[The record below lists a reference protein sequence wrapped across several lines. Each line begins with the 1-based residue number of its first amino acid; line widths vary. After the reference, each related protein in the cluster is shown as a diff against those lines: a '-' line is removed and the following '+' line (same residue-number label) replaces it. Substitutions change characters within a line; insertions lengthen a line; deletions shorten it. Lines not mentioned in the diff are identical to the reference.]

1 MGIEQYRKNGL
12 SAGSRLP
19 PVPAALP
26 LSQGRQTP
34 YFAANTRAFLRERAR
49 YADNL
54 YEAQI
59 QGMDPDNPM
68 GLQWYRIRVEDVINN
83 SAVTSNMYEGWKMV
97 FFEDP
102 GVEAMP
108 RGVKLFFGGST
119 WISIN
124 PNDLGSPAANGII
137 RRCDAVWGKLDYYGN
152 PVYVPFVREK
162 EAAKATDNSYGE
174 HTVLAKHYHNCIMAR
189 DANSR
194 DLHENTRIILGT
206 SAFTVTGL
214 NDSSRDYTDDP
225 DSVTLMYF
233 SIYRQEPTEND
244 DMERQI
250 ADARSFSWEIAVS
263 GAPDMIQGRSQILTA
278 SSVRC
283 GEAPDG
289 EHPVSYLWE
298 SGDEGVVRIGPDG
311 TAEAVAPGTAEI
323 TCRLE
328 QNPDISAVFPL
339 SVREASQEPA
349 ISFAAQ
355 PPRSLAQYQSA
366 TLRAAVYENGQETG
380 DPVAYS
386 AGGPDQSCYG
396 MTENGDGT
404 VTVTCYYPSYTPL
417 TVTARSGDLQVSA
430 EIALNGF

>member
-1 MGIEQYRKNGL
+1 MGLEHYQKNGL
-12 SAGSRLP
+12 SVGSRLP
-19 PVPAALP
+19 PVPASLP

-34 YFAANTRAFLRERAR
+34 YFAANPRAFLRERAQ

-59 QGMDPDNPM
+59 QGMNPDNPM
-68 GLQWYRIRVEDVINN
+68 ELQWYRIRVEDVINN
-83 SAVTSNMYEGWKMV
+83 SAVSSNMYEGWKMV

-102 GVEAMP
+102 DVEAMP
-108 RGVKLFFGGST
+108 RGVKLFFGGNT
-119 WISIN
+119 WLCVN

-152 PVYVPFVREK
+152 PVYVPFVRDK

-174 HTVLAKHYHNCIMAR
+174 RTVLAKHYHNCIMAR

-244 DMERQI
+244 DMGRQI
-250 ADARSFSWEIAVS
+250 ADAKAFSWEISISGVLDMLQGQTQQLTAVS
-263 GAPDMIQGRSQILTA
+263 L
-278 SSVRC
+278 RC
-283 GEAPDG
+283 GKRPNGD
-289 EHPVSYLWE
+289 HPVSYLWE
-298 SGDEGVVRIGPDG
+298 SGDDGIVRIGPDG
-311 TAEAVAPGTAEI
+311 MATAVAPGTTEI

-328 QNPDISAVFPL
+328 QNPDISARIML
-339 SVREASQEPA
+339 SVREMSREPA
-349 ISFAAQ
+349 IFFTSQ
-355 PPRSLAQYQSA
+355 PPRSLAQYQSV
-366 TLRAAVYENGQETG
+366 TLRAAVYTGGQETG
-380 DPVAYS
+380 APVTYS
-386 AGGPDQSCYG
+386 AEGPDQSCYG
-396 MTENGDGT
+396 MTENEDGT
-404 VTVTCYYPSYTPL
+404 VTVTCYYPSYVPL
-417 TVTARSGDLQVSA
+417 TVTAQSGDLHVST
-430 EIALNGF
+430 EITLNGF

>member
-1 MGIEQYRKNGL
+1 MSLEQYRKNGL

-19 PVPAALP
+19 PIPASLP

-34 YFAANTRAFLRERAR
+34 YFAANTRAFLRERAQ

-54 YEAQI
+54 YAAQI

-68 GLQWYRIRVEDVINN
+68 ELKWYRIRVEDVINN
-83 SAVTSNMYEGWKMV
+83 SAVSSNMYEGWKMV

-102 GVEAMP
+102 HVEAMP
-108 RGVKLFFGGST
+108 RGAKLFFGGNT
-119 WISIN
+119 WLCVN

-152 PVYVPFVREK
+152 PVYVPFVRDK

-174 HTVLAKHYHNCIMAR
+174 RTVLAKHYHNCIMAR
-189 DANSR
+189 DASSR

-250 ADARSFSWEIAVS
+250 ADAKSFSWEISIS
-263 GAPDMIQGRSQILTA
+263 GAADMLQGQTRQLTA
-278 SSVRC
+278 TSLRC
-283 GEAPDG
+283 GDPPDG
-289 EHPVSYLWE
+289 AHPVSYLWE
-298 SGDEGVVRIGPDG
+298 SGDEGIVRIGSDG
-311 TAEAVAPGTAEI
+311 IATAVAPGTAEI
-323 TCRLE
+323 TCKLE
-328 QNPDISAVFPL
+328 QNPSISAHITL
-339 SVREASQEPA
+339 SVKEMSQEPE
-349 ISFAAQ
+349 ISFTAQ
-355 PPRSLAQYQSA
+355 LPRSLAQYQSA
-366 TLRAAVYENGQETG
+366 ALRAAVYAGGQET
-380 DPVAYS
+380 DTPVTYS
-386 AGGPDQSCYG
+386 AEGPDPSCYG

-404 VTVTCYYPSYTPL
+404 AAVPGKGRGSTD
-417 TVTARSGDLQVSA
+417 RSPG
-430 EIALNGF
+430 NR